1 MSPQRLAEGIQRAL
15 GGSVVAGADP
25 GGGEPCLRVDT
36 SRAAARA
43 RSAAAT
49 AAPRAASRS
58 RPSRSCR
65 AAAPPVELP
74 SSVSVKDLA
83 AALSVSHA
91 DVIKELIRNGIFATI
106 NQSIDFDTASLV
118 AGELG
123 IETVERG
130 VAERAAA
137 EAAVAAGDRG
147 ARAAKRRA
155 PASASSSPRRTAAD
169 LVTRA
174 PIVTIMGHVDHGKTS
189 LLDAI
194 RSTTV
199 AAAERGGITQHIGA
213 SEVEHNGK
221 RIVFLDTPGHE
232 AFTAMRARGAQVTD
246 IAIIVVAADD
256 GVMPQTKEAIDHVRA
271 ARVPMIVAIN
281 KIDKPDAN
289 PDRVKQELADNK
301 VLIEEFGGDVIA
313 VPVSAKQKIGLDD
326 LMEMILLVADLQDL
340 KANPK
345 RPAIGTI
352 IESKVAKG
360 RGNVATVLV
369 QTGTLKVGD
378 VVTVGRTFG
387 RVRAL
392 QNAAGK
398 RVKSA
403 EPATAVEIIGLTDL
417 PEAGDILRV
426 VPDEKTARDMAE
438 AIEQAA
444 TSGDGKTAF
453 TLEDISAQIQAS
465 EVKELRVV
473 LKTDVQ
479 GSLGAIRHAL
489 ERLNTTEVRINIVSE
504 GAGDINESDV
514 QLASASEAVVIGFNT
529 KLDPGAQRAVDAL
542 GVDVRL
548 YDVIYKLTDDV
559 GAGPERDADPQ
570 AGRADRGPRRGA
582 DGDQGRQGRQRR
594 RLVRGR
600 RPDRA
605 RRPGPPLPRRQG
617 GRRGSGRVA
626 EALQGRRA
634 RGGDGLRVR
643 DRPRQHRDRRGR
655 PDRVLPDGGRAGV
668 TRRP

>member
-1 MSPQRLAEGIQRAL
+1 MPPRRYQPRRGPRPQRRRDAGPEGGLAVETQPVVPR
-15 GGSVVAGADP
+15 GGA
-25 GGGEPCLRVDT
+25 
-36 SRAAARA
+36 
-43 RSAAAT
+43 
-49 AAPRAASRS
+49 
-58 RPSRSCR
+58 
-65 AAAPPVELP
+65 PVELP
-74 SSVSVKDLA
+74 SSVSVTDLA
-83 AALSVSHA
+83 AALGVSHA

-137 EAAVAAGDRG
+137 EAASQQEIVAPGSDEEGAG
-147 ARAAKRRA
+147 KRVIF
-155 PASASSSPRRTAAD
+155 TEEDAAD
-169 LVTRA
+169 LVPRA

-213 SEVEHNGK
+213 SEAVHNGK

-340 KANPK
+340 KANPN

-369 QTGTLKVGD
+369 QTGTLKIGD
-378 VVTVGRTFG
+378 VVTVGHTFG

-398 RVKSA
+398 RVKTA

-438 AIEQAA
+438 AAEQAA

-489 ERLNTTEVRINIVSE
+489 ERLNTAEVRVNIVSE

-559 GAGPERDADPQ
+559 GAALNGMLTPKQVEQIEGHAEVRMVIK
-570 AGRADRGPRRGA
+570 AGKAGNVAGSYVV
-582 DGDQGRQGRQRR
+582 DGRI
-594 RLVRGR
+594 VRGGQVR
-600 RPDRA
+600 LFR
-605 RRPGPPLPRRQG
+605 G
-617 GRRGSGRVA
+617 GKVVAEGRVESLKRFKDDVREVAMGFECGIGLGSIEIA
-626 EALQGRRA
+626 E
-634 RGGDGLRVR
+634 GDLVECY
-643 DRPRQHRDRRGR
+643 QM
-655 PDRVLPDGGRAGV
+655 VAEQA
-668 TRRP
+668 

>member
-1 MSPQRLAEGIQRAL
+1 MPPRRYQPRRGPRPQRRRDAGPEGGLAVETQVVVPR
-15 GGSVVAGADP
+15 GGA
-25 GGGEPCLRVDT
+25 
-36 SRAAARA
+36 
-43 RSAAAT
+43 
-49 AAPRAASRS
+49 
-58 RPSRSCR
+58 
-65 AAAPPVELP
+65 PVELP
-74 SSVSVKDLA
+74 SSIAVKDLA
-83 AALSVSHA
+83 TALTVSTA

-130 VAERAAA
+130 VVERAAA
-137 EAAVAAGDRG
+137 AAAAEQEIVAPGSEEEGAG
-147 ARAAKRRA
+147 KKVLF
-155 PASASSSPRRTAAD
+155 TEEEAAD

-194 RSTTV
+194 RSTSV
-199 AAAERGGITQHIGA
+199 AAGERGGITQHIGA
-213 SEVEHNGK
+213 SEAVHNGK

-281 KIDKPDAN
+281 KIDKAGAN

-313 VPVSAKQKIGLDD
+313 VPVSAKQKVGLDD

-378 VVTVGRTFG
+378 VVSVGRTHG

-398 RVKSA
+398 RVKVA
-403 EPATAVEIIGLTDL
+403 EPATAVEIIGLADL

-426 VPDEKTARDMAE
+426 VADEKAARDMAE
-438 AIEQAA
+438 AVERAA
-444 TSGDGKTAF
+444 ISGDGKTAF

-489 ERLNTTEVRINIVSE
+489 ERLNTPEVRINIVSE

-514 QLASASEAVVIGFNT
+514 QLATASEAVVIGFNT
-529 KLDPGAQRAVDAL
+529 RLDPGAQRAVDAS

-548 YDVIYKLTDDV
+548 YDVIYKLTDDL
-559 GAGPERDADPQ
+559 GAALSGMLTPKQVEQIEGHAEVRMIIK
-570 AGRADRGPRRGA
+570 AGKAGNVAGSYVVDGRIVRGG
-582 DGDQGRQGRQRR
+582 
-594 RLVRGR
+594 LVRLFR
-600 RPDRA
+600 
-605 RRPGPPLPRRQG
+605 G
-617 GRRGSGRVA
+617 GKVVEEGHVESLKRFKDDVREVAVGFECGIGLGNLDLAEGDLVECYQMVA
-626 EALQGRRA
+626 EQA
-634 RGGDGLRVR
+634 
-643 DRPRQHRDRRGR
+643 
-655 PDRVLPDGGRAGV
+655 
-668 TRRP
+668 

>member
-1 MSPQRLAEGIQRAL
+1 MPPRRYQPRRGPR
-15 GGSVVAGADP
+15 P
-25 GGGEPCLRVDT
+25 PR
-36 SRAAARA
+36 RRP
-43 RSAAAT
+43 AAT
-49 AAPRAASRS
+49 SAVLTEVAAPS
-58 RPSRSCR
+58 RPTG
-65 AAAPPVELP
+65 PIELS

-83 AALSVSHA
+83 EALGVSHA

-123 IETVERG
+123 FEAVERG
-130 VAERAAA
+130 AAAA
-137 EAAVAAGDRG
+137 ETAEAQAIVAPG
-147 ARAAKRRA
+147 AEAD
-155 PASASSSPRRTAAD
+155 ASGKPVLFTEDEPGD

-194 RSTTV
+194 RSTSV
-199 AAAERGGITQHIGA
+199 AVGERGGITQHIGA

-246 IAIIVVAADD
+246 IAVIVVAADD

-281 KIDKPDAN
+281 KVDKPDAN
-289 PDRVKQELADNK
+289 PERVKQELADNK
-301 VLIEEFGGDVIA
+301 VLIEEYGGDVIA
-313 VPVSAKQKIGLDD
+313 VPVSAKQRTGLDE
-326 LMEMILLVADLQDL
+326 LLEMILLVADLQDL

-345 RPAIGTI
+345 RPAVGTI
-352 IESKVAKG
+352 VESKVEKG

-369 QTGTLKVGD
+369 QTGTLRVGD
-378 VVTVGRTFG
+378 IVAAGRTHG

-398 RVKSA
+398 RVKTA
-403 EPATAVEIIGLTDL
+403 EPATAVEIIGLADL

-426 VPDEKTARDMAE
+426 LPDERAARDMAE
-438 AIEQAA
+438 NAA
-444 TSGDGKTAF
+444 RAVGDGDGRAAF
-453 TLEDISAQIQAS
+453 SLEDLSAQIQAAES
-465 EVKELRVV
+465 KELRVV

-489 ERLNTTEVRINIVSE
+489 ERLNTSEARVNILRE

-514 QLASASEAVVIGFNT
+514 LLASASDAVVIGFNT
-529 KLDPGAQRAVDAL
+529 RLDPGAQRAVDAS
-542 GVDVRL
+542 GVDVRI

-559 GAGPERDADPQ
+559 GAALQGMLAPKLVEQVEGHAEVRMVIK
-570 AGRADRGPRRGA
+570 AGRAGNIAGSYVT
-582 DGDQGRQGRQRR
+582 DGRIVRAG
-594 RLVRGR
+594 LVRLFRGGSQVAEGR
-600 RPDRA
+600 IESLKRFKDDVREVA
-605 RRPGPPLPRRQG
+605 TGFECGIGLSIDDIAEGDVIECYQM
-617 GRRGSGRVA
+617 VA
-626 EALQGRRA
+626 EAA
-634 RGGDGLRVR
+634 
-643 DRPRQHRDRRGR
+643 
-655 PDRVLPDGGRAGV
+655 
-668 TRRP
+668 

>member
-1 MSPQRLAEGIQRAL
+1 VPR
-15 GGSVVAGADP
+15 GGA
-25 GGGEPCLRVDT
+25 
-36 SRAAARA
+36 
-43 RSAAAT
+43 
-49 AAPRAASRS
+49 
-58 RPSRSCR
+58 
-65 AAAPPVELP
+65 PVELP

-83 AALSVSHA
+83 AALGVSHA

-137 EAAVAAGDRG
+137 AAAAEQAIVAPGSEEQGTGKRVLFTEEAE
-147 ARAAKRRA
+147 
-155 PASASSSPRRTAAD
+155 AD
-169 LVTRA
+169 LVSRA

-194 RSTTV
+194 RSTSV
-199 AAAERGGITQHIGA
+199 AAGERGGITQHIGA
-213 SEVEHNGK
+213 SEAIHNGK

-281 KIDKPDAN
+281 KIDKPGAN

-340 KANPK
+340 KANPN

-369 QTGTLKVGD
+369 QTGTLKIGD
-378 VVTVGRTFG
+378 VVTVGHTHG

-398 RVKSA
+398 RVKAA
-403 EPATAVEIIGLTDL
+403 EPATAVEIIGLADL

-426 VPDEKTARDMAE
+426 VADEKTARDMAE
-438 AIEQAA
+438 ALTRAGA
-444 TSGDGKTAF
+444 GDGKTAF
-453 TLEDISAQIQAS
+453 SLEDISAQIQAS

-489 ERLNTTEVRINIVSE
+489 ERLNTAEVRINVVSE

-529 KLDPGAQRAVDAL
+529 KLDPGAQRAVDAS

-548 YDVIYKLTDDV
+548 YDVIYKLTDDL
-559 GAGPERDADPQ
+559 GAALSGMLTPRQVEQIEGHAEVRMIIK
-570 AGRADRGPRRGA
+570 AGKAGNVAGSYVVDGRIVRGG
-582 DGDQGRQGRQRR
+582 
-594 RLVRGR
+594 LVRLFR
-600 RPDRA
+600 
-605 RRPGPPLPRRQG
+605 G
-617 GRRGSGRVA
+617 GKVVEEGRVESLKRFKDDVREVAMGFECGIGLGSLEIA
-626 EALQGRRA
+626 E
-634 RGGDGLRVR
+634 GDLVECY
-643 DRPRQHRDRRGR
+643 QM
-655 PDRVLPDGGRAGV
+655 VAEQA
-668 TRRP
+668 